1 MVGIVIYCFLRKFQ
15 KKCLRKKFT
24 ARVLDFRIQNYLDYF
39 RVRFWKNGRVGSID
53 IFAELV
59 RTPIYFILAWENQ
72 IIFNQNEFALQIL
85 DFS

>member
-1 MVGIVIYCFLRKFQ
+1 M
-15 KKCLRKKFT
+15 
-24 ARVLDFRIQNYLDYF
+24 LDFRIQNYLDYF
-39 RVRFWKNGRVGSID
+39 RLRFWINGRVGSID